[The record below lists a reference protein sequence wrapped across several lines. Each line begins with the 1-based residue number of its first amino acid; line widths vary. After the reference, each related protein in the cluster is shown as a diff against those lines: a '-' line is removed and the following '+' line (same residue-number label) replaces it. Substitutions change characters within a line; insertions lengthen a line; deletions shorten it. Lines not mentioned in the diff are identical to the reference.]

1 MEIYHHSEFERTVAI
16 ATQFE
21 VLAEYIKASNRKFEV
36 LAEYIKILEHR
47 IELLEKKSQS

>member
-21 VLAEYIKASNRKFEV
+21 VLAEYIK
-36 LAEYIKILEHR
+36 ILEHR